1 MNSTYEM
8 ERSPSNVSMTTNCAS
23 LNSSNLFFTKK
34 KNLKSSAS
42 SNSLLNKNLFQ
53 DCIFNNSLR
62 NNIENRISNQMKN
75 RVKSPIKPELN
86 NLISYSYKP
95 NEENKNYN
103 NIKLNSQRNSFNRQ
117 NIIFHTSVNERR
129 NKKNKDNNPKLTY
142 EFLPELNKDNYNEYI
157 NNKSI
162 NEQNILMNN
171 INHNNNNHNFEYP
184 NQQIYNSNLDD
195 NNNPI
200 YNIPNDS
207 YNMSPD
213 EMNNNS
219 QNIQNISNS
228 NGSFDLNN
236 ELQKANNMINLL
248 KQENESLILQRDS
261 ALNHIKS
268 IENQKNFNEEEF
280 KELEDQIQLYKQK
293 LDLSNQN
300 LSNLNNENS
309 QLRHS
314 IKELN
319 DDLYTK
325 DNIIQKL
332 NNDIK
337 IIHAEKDKIINDLN
351 EEIEQ
356 QKNFMK
362 QKNEEYERNNN
373 ILNNQI
379 KNLEDTIAEEKLK
392 NQKLQIYI
400 NNMNKI
406 DENTKKLLEYLFDF
420 YNNIR
425 ELFMSKWKKDILLD
439 IIEFEG
445 PDEFNKNKLLILL
458 DKLKQFLEDL
468 KMKFG
473 KCFACDIACCT
484 SEYDRLKF
492 FRKYYPG
499 IPKNLKIKK

>member
-1 MNSTYEM
+1 
-8 ERSPSNVSMTTNCAS
+8 
-23 LNSSNLFFTKK
+23 
-34 KNLKSSAS
+34 
-42 SNSLLNKNLFQ
+42 
-53 DCIFNNSLR
+53 
-62 NNIENRISNQMKN
+62 MKN

-95 NEENKNYN
+95 NEENKSFN
-103 NIKLNSQRNSFNRQ
+103 NNKVNSQKNIFNRR
-117 NIIFHTSVNERR
+117 NIIFNTSVNERR

-207 YNMSPD
+207 YNMSPE

-268 IENQKNFNEEEF
+268 IENQKNFNEEVY

-300 LSNLNNENS
+300 LSNLDNENS
-309 QLRHS
+309 QLRHV

-319 DDLYTK
+319 DDLNTK
-325 DNIIQKL
+325 DNLIQKL

-337 IIHAEKDKIINDLN
+337 FIHAEKDKIINDLN

-439 IIEFEG
+439 VIEFEG
-445 PDEFNKNKLLILL
+445 PDEFNQNKLLILL
-458 DKLKQFLEDL
+458 EKLKQFLEDL
-468 KMKFG
+468 RMKFG

-499 IPKNLKIKK
+499 IPKDLKVKK

>member
-62 NNIENRISNQMKN
+62 NNIENRISKQMKN
-75 RVKSPIKPELN
+75 RVRSPIKPELN

-117 NIIFHTSVNERR
+117 NIIFNTSVNERR

-184 NQQIYNSNLDD
+184 NQQIYTSNLDD

-200 YNIPNDS
+200 YNIPNEN
-207 YNMSPD
+207 YNINPND
-213 EMNNNS
+213 INLNR
-219 QNIQNISNS
+219 QNETLNKLN
-228 NGSFDLNN
+228 NN
-236 ELQKANNMINLL
+236 ELEKKENMINLL
-248 KQENESLILQRDS
+248 KQENESIIMQRDS
-261 ALNHIKS
+261 ALNHLKS
-268 IENQKNFNEEEF
+268 IENQRNFNEENF
-280 KELEDQIQLYKQK
+280 KELEDEIELYKQK
-293 LDLSNQN
+293 LNLANQN
-300 LSNLNNENS
+300 IINLDNENS
-309 QLRHS
+309 QLKYI
-314 IKELN
+314 IKDLN
-319 DDLYTK
+319 DDLNTK
-325 DNIIQKL
+325 DKIIDKL
-332 NNDIK
+332 NSDIK
-337 IIHAEKDKIINDLN
+337 IMNAEKDKIIEDLN
-351 EEIEQ
+351 NKIEE
-356 QKNFMK
+356 QKLFMK
-362 QKNEEYERNNN
+362 EKNDEYERNYN
-373 ILNNQI
+373 ILNDQI
-379 KNLEDTIAEEKLK
+379 KNLEKTIADEKLK
-392 NQKLQIYI
+392 NQKLQLLI
-400 NNMNKI
+400 NNMNRI
-406 DENTKKLLEYLFDF
+406 DENTKKLLEYLLDF

-425 ELFMSKWKKDILLD
+425 ELFMSKWKKDTLED

-445 PDEFNKNKLLILL
+445 PDEFNQNKLLILL
-458 DKLKQFLEDL
+458 EKLKQFLEDL
-468 KMKFG
+468 RMKFG

-499 IPKNLKIKK
+499 IPKDLKVKK

>member
-1 MNSTYEM
+1 
-8 ERSPSNVSMTTNCAS
+8 
-23 LNSSNLFFTKK
+23 
-34 KNLKSSAS
+34 
-42 SNSLLNKNLFQ
+42 
-53 DCIFNNSLR
+53 
-62 NNIENRISNQMKN
+62 
-75 RVKSPIKPELN
+75 
-86 NLISYSYKP
+86 
-95 NEENKNYN
+95 
-103 NIKLNSQRNSFNRQ
+103 
-117 NIIFHTSVNERR
+117 
-129 NKKNKDNNPKLTY
+129 
-142 EFLPELNKDNYNEYI
+142 
-157 NNKSI
+157 
-162 NEQNILMNN
+162 
-171 INHNNNNHNFEYP
+171 
-184 NQQIYNSNLDD
+184 
-195 NNNPI
+195 
-200 YNIPNDS
+200 
-207 YNMSPD
+207 
-213 EMNNNS
+213 
-219 QNIQNISNS
+219 
-228 NGSFDLNN
+228 
-236 ELQKANNMINLL
+236 MINLL

-268 IENQKNFNEEEF
+268 IENQKNFNEETF
-280 KELEDQIQLYKQK
+280 KELEDQIKLYREK

-300 LSNLNNENS
+300 LTNLDNENS
-309 QLRHS
+309 QLRHV
-314 IKELN
+314 IKDLN
-319 DDLYTK
+319 DDLNTK
-325 DNIIQKL
+325 DNLIQKL

-337 IIHAEKDKIINDLN
+337 FINAEKDKIINDLN
-351 EEIEQ
+351 DEIEQ

-362 QKNEEYERNNN
+362 QKKEEYERNNN

-379 KNLEDTIAEEKLK
+379 KNLEDTIAEEKLN
-392 NQKLQIYI
+392 NQKLQVYI

-499 IPKNLKIKK
+499 IPKDLKIKK